1 MSLDLMA
8 HEMTLED
15 LNHCAPLLV
24 KMESIHRVLK
34 SHLPIVD
41 RIAADIYDPKS
52 DLLKT
57 LVESTGENSYRGHA
71 DYETHLRDEPA
82 LREILHSAAP
92 QAVVAGTARYWQNP
106 NQRRVHEG
114 RSGYHS
120 TCAMPT
126 YYNGVFIGFVWF
138 NSRKRRAFD
147 ALAMRTL
154 DVFGHLISLVIVD
167 ELSKARL
174 LSGVVKAIRA
184 FSIQRDHETGT
195 HIDRVAQYARIIA
208 NELAPQ
214 HGFDDAFIEKLFA
227 FAPLHDVGKL
237 AIPDSILLKPGKL
250 DDEEFELMKTHTL
263 RGQEL
268 VDELIADFGL
278 GEMEGVAMLRNI
290 TMYHHEAVNGSGY
303 PIGLKASEIPI
314 EARIIAVADVF
325 DALTSK
331 RPYKAAW
338 KNEEAYEMLRQ
349 MAGTKLDPECIE
361 ALNKHRD
368 QVLEIQKKY
377 PEDCYG

>member
-8 HEMTLED
+8 HEMTLEE

-24 KMESIHRVLK
+24 KVESIHRVLK

-41 RIAADIYDPKS
+41 RIAADVYDPQS

-57 LVESTGENSYRGHA
+57 FVESTGENNFRDHV

-82 LREILHSAAP
+82 LREILQSAAP
-92 QAVVAGTARYWQNP
+92 QAVVADRARFWQSP
-106 NQRRVHEG
+106 NQRQFREG

-126 YYNGVFIGFVWF
+126 YYNGIFIGFVWF

-154 DVFGHLISLVIVD
+154 DVFGHLISLIIVD
-167 ELSKARL
+167 ELAKVRL
-174 LSGVVKAIRA
+174 LSGVVKAMRA
-184 FSIQRDHETGT
+184 FSMQRDHETGT
-195 HIDRVAQYARIIA
+195 HIDRVAQYAKIIA
-208 NELAPQ
+208 NELAPR
-214 HGFDDAFIEKLFA
+214 HGFDDVFIEKLFA

-250 DDEEFELMKTHTL
+250 DDEEFEVMKTHTL

-268 VDELIADFGL
+268 VDELIADFGI
-278 GEMEGVAMLRNI
+278 GELEGVAMLRNI

-303 PIGLKASEIPI
+303 PFGLTASEIPI

-338 KNEEAYEMLRQ
+338 KNEEAYEMLGQ

-368 QVLEIQKKY
+368 QVLEIQREY